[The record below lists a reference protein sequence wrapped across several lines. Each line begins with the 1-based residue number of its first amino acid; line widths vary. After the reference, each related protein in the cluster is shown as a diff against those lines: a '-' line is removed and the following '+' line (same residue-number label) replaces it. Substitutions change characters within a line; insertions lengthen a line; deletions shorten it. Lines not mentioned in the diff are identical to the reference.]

1 MSIEFKLPE
10 ISEGVESADIAEL
23 RVAEGDVI
31 EAGSVVMEVETEKA
45 VTDIECPHAGTV
57 TKIHVSPGDTVA
69 IGSVLLSIDT
79 EAAAAP
85 APAAAPSEPEAAAEE
100 VVEAPTKAPAPAPAA
115 SPAPAPKAA
124 PALAASAPASS
135 SQSPAPAAP
144 STRRLARQLGV
155 DLHLVSGSGP
165 GGRISAEDVKAYV
178 RTLTSGAGTGGGGPV
193 SAPALPDFTQFGP
206 VEREPLNKIAKASAA
221 NLSMCWQ
228 VIPHV
233 TQNDL
238 ADITDLEAARKRFV
252 QSKHGQAGPKI
263 TMTAIVIKAAAAAL
277 KAFPKFNSSLD
288 PVTNELVLKKYYHIG
303 CAVDTPNGLLVPVVR
318 DADQKTIVEIAAELT
333 DLAVRA
339 RDRKLSMDEMQGATF
354 TISNLGG
361 IGGTGFT
368 PIVNYPEVAI
378 LGLSRGKKDLQLVDG
393 QVVERLM
400 MPVSLSYDHR
410 VINGADAARFARF
423 LCQSL
428 SESFELMIYS

>member
-10 ISEGVESADIAEL
+10 ISEGVESADVAEL

-31 EAGSVVMEVETEKA
+31 EAGTVVMEVETEKA

-57 TKIHVSPGDTVA
+57 TKIHVSPGDTIA
-69 IGSVLLSIDT
+69 IGGVLLSIDT
-79 EAAAAP
+79 ESAGASPAASAPSEPKVTQAAPTEVATPAPAAP
-85 APAAAPSEPEAAAEE
+85 APPPIAAP
-100 VVEAPTKAPAPAPAA
+100 TPAA
-115 SPAPAPKAA
+115 VTTTTAA
-124 PALAASAPASS
+124 PESTSS
-135 SQSPAPAAP
+135 KGPAPAAP

-155 DLHLVSGSGP
+155 DLHLVTGNGS
-165 GGRISAEDVKAYV
+165 GGRISIEDVKAYV
-178 RTLTSGAGTGGGGPV
+178 RTLTSGAAPQAGPV
-193 SAPALPDFTQFGP
+193 SAPPLPDFSQFGP
-206 VEREPLNKIAKASAA
+206 IDREPLNKIAKASAT
-221 NLSMCWQ
+221 NLSLCWQ

-233 TQNDL
+233 TQHDL

-252 QSKHGQAGPKI
+252 QSKQGQAGPKV
-263 TMTAIVIKAAAAAL
+263 TMTAIVIKAAAVAL
-277 KAFPKFNSSLD
+277 QAFPKFNSSLD
-288 PVTNELVLKKYYHIG
+288 SASNELILKKYYHIG

-318 DADQKTIVEIAAELT
+318 DADQKTIVQIAEELT

-378 LGLSRGKKDLQLVDG
+378 LGLSRGKKELQLVDG
-393 QVVERLM
+393 QPVERLM
-400 MPVSLSYDHR
+400 MPLSMSYDHR
-410 VINGADAARFARF
+410 VINGADAARFVRF
-423 LCQSL
+423 LAQSL
-428 SESFELMIYS
+428 SDAFELMIHA

>member
-1 MSIEFKLPE
+1 MPIEFKLPE

-23 RVAEGDVI
+23 RVAEGDTI
-31 EAGSVVMEVETEKA
+31 EAGQIVMEVETEKA
-45 VTDIECPHAGTV
+45 VTDIECPHTGTV
-57 TKIHVSPGDTVA
+57 VKLHVSEGDSIPV
-69 IGSVLLSIDT
+69 GGVLLTI
-79 EAAAAP
+79 
-85 APAAAPSEPEAAAEE
+85 EE
-100 VVEAPTKAPAPAPAA
+100 GGVA
-115 SPAPAPKAA
+115 SPAPAKAEEPETPLAPEPVAEKPAA
-124 PALAASAPASS
+124 PVKEPAAPPTPVPTPAASEGDKSS
-135 SQSPAPAAP
+135 KRPAPAAP

-165 GGRISAEDVKAYV
+165 GGRISVDDVKAYV
-178 RTLTSGAGTGGGGPV
+178 RTLTSGQAPAAGSGPV
-193 SAPALPDFTQFGP
+193 AAPPLPDFSQFGH
-206 VEREPLNKIAKASAA
+206 VEREPLSKIGKAAAA

-233 TQNDL
+233 TQHDL

-252 QSKHGQAGPKI
+252 GSKQGQDGPKV

-288 PVTNELVLKKYYHIG
+288 PATNDLILKHYYHIG
-303 CAVDTPNGLLVPVVR
+303 CAVDTPNGLLVPVVK
-318 DADQKTIVEIAAELT
+318 DADQKRITEIAGELT
-333 DLAVRA
+333 DLATRA
-339 RDRKLSMDEMQGATF
+339 RDRKLAMDEMQGATF

-378 LGLSRGKKDLQLVDG
+378 LGLSRGRKELQLVDG
-393 QVVERLM
+393 QVSERLM

-410 VINGADAARFARF
+410 VINGADAARFARY
-423 LCQSL
+423 LCQFL
-428 SESFELMIYS
+428 SDAFELLIQV